1 MIATVGV
8 VYFLQSAVYEYPTG
22 DGSARRLR
30 NSRRDR
36 LAPSAFEASQ
46 TLGVQH
52 DDPLP
57 PPELPLRRPPELDG
71 YCSADRASA
80 GSIRPP
86 TGECTC
92 GHPRAGL
99 EHYSRKRGSRMADIR
114 RLKQTWDELGR
125 KDPLWAILSVSDKK
139 GNKWRPA

>member
-46 TLGVQH
+46 TLGVQR

-57 PPELPLRRPPELDG
+57 PPELPLRRPPG
-71 YCSADRASA
+71 DRWLLLRRPRQRRNDPPAYGRMHVWSPARRALAS
-80 GSIRPP
+80 RVP
-86 TGECTC
+86 
-92 GHPRAGL
+92 
-99 EHYSRKRGSRMADIR
+99 
-114 RLKQTWDELGR
+114 
-125 KDPLWAILSVSDKK
+125 KK
-139 GNKWRPA
+139 S

>member
-46 TLGVQH
+46 TLGVQR

-57 PPELPLRRPPELDG
+57 PPELPLRRPPGDRWLLFRRPRQRRNDPPADG
-71 YCSADRASA
+71 RMHVWSPARRALAGCRKSPDFIDPSTGFCTRMRPEEDRSM
-80 GSIRPP
+80 
-86 TGECTC
+86 
-92 GHPRAGL
+92 
-99 EHYSRKRGSRMADIR
+99 RGDDQGQPDAFSYVDA
-114 RLKQTWDELGR
+114 
-125 KDPLWAILSVSDKK
+125 
-139 GNKWRPA
+139 